1 VITDLIQ
8 EELPEI
14 PKSVWTDGKTLL
26 VDKLLRAF
34 QTFWKNDSDSFPK
47 QIKDFAA
54 IRLDEATH
62 VFILMAFLQRAIN
75 GGADIFRES
84 SEGRGAVDIRLTYN
98 NHSYL
103 IEVKLATKI
112 NLTKAYDQVIR
123 YLDSRGEKEGWLVIF
138 DRDDPKSWDEKIYE
152 RVQEINGY
160 TIRVFG
166 C

>member
-1 VITDLIQ
+1 
-8 EELPEI
+8 
-14 PKSVWTDGKTLL
+14 
-26 VDKLLRAF
+26 
-34 QTFWKNDSDSFPK
+34 
-47 QIKDFAA
+47 
-54 IRLDEATH
+54 
-62 VFILMAFLQRAIN
+62 MAFLQRAIN

-98 NHSYL
+98 NRSYL
-103 IEVKLATKI
+103 IEVKLATRI

-138 DRDDPKSWDEKIYE
+138 DRDEPKSWDEKIYE